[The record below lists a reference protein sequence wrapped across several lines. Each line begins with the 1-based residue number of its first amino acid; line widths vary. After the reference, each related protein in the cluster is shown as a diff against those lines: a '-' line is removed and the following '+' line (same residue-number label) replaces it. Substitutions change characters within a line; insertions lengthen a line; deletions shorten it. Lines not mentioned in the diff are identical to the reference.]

1 MLRCMLKAK
10 IHMATVT
17 DCILE
22 YEGSISIDEEILEA
36 AGMLPYEQVQ
46 ISNLDNGERFTT
58 YIIPGERGGRR
69 FMLNGPTARKAV
81 PGDRII
87 VFSYAWMDEAELS
100 SAGPRVLI
108 MDEGNSVKEVRDLRR
123 EVHDLDEG

>member
-1 MLRCMLKAK
+1 MFRCMLKAK

-22 YEGSISIDEEILEA
+22 YEGSISIDEGILEA

-58 YIIPGERGGRR
+58 YIIPAERGSRR

-87 VFSYAWMDEAELS
+87 IFTYAWMDEGEIS
-100 SAGPRVLI
+100 SAAPRVLI
-108 MDEGNSVKEVRDLRR
+108 MDEGNRVKEVRDLKK
-123 EVHDLDEG
+123 GG